1 MYCCN
6 SNWKWRTPLAR
17 VMVYQAASMLT
28 KTGEVKTPPF
38 YGTREALKLLSL
50 KPVESSGFEV
60 EESELDENGLFQLKP
75 NQ

>member
-1 MYCCN
+1 
-6 SNWKWRTPLAR
+6 
-17 VMVYQAASMLT
+17 MLT